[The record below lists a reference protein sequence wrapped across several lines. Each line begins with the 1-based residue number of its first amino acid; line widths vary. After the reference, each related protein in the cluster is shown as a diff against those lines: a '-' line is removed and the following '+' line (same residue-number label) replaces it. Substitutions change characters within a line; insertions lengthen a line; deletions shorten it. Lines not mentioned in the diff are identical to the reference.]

1 MIVAARYV
9 RVAAPAGMPTKIA
22 TSITVCLAVDHR
34 PRKVSILISFIPR
47 DNQTVSVRQGDL
59 AVADVRRPAVV
70 MAMGSRH
77 RHSSRSSLPG
87 G

>member
-59 AVADVRRPAVV
+59 ASRLYATQPSPWRWAAVIDT
-70 MAMGSRH
+70 RDD
-77 RHSSRSSLPG
+77 
-87 G
+87 